1 MNINIVLFT
10 LSGLIILLLGANYL
24 ITNIVYLAKKLNISQ
39 LIIATC
45 IIAFG
50 TTLPELAT
58 SIKSILSAPP
68 HPGMAVGNL
77 IGSNIANILL
87 IMGVAAIISPVGLD
101 FIDVKKLINFE
112 AKVSFIIV
120 LFPATILFFKLEQN
134 VTLYLAILML
144 FFFIYFFRERIL
156 LEKRN
161 ANKKENIKQSIF
173 FIIFKI
179 IFCIAGL
186 IIGSRYLIDGSIQ
199 IAQYFKIPERVIGLS
214 LLAVGTSLP
223 ELITAIIASI
233 KKVYGIALGT
243 VLGANTY
250 NILVILSVVEIIEPS
265 SILENTKNIDVFLL
279 AISSILLII
288 FLSNDKKITRLE
300 GLIFLFIYILYISS
314 IY

>member
-1 MNINIVLFT
+1 
-10 LSGLIILLLGANYL
+10 
-24 ITNIVYLAKKLNISQ
+24 
-39 LIIATC
+39 
-45 IIAFG
+45 
-50 TTLPELAT
+50 
-58 SIKSILSAPP
+58 
-68 HPGMAVGNL
+68 
-77 IGSNIANILL
+77 
-87 IMGVAAIISPVGLD
+87 
-101 FIDVKKLINFE
+101 
-112 AKVSFIIV
+112 
-120 LFPATILFFKLEQN
+120 
-134 VTLYLAILML
+134 ML

-161 ANKKENIKQSIF
+161 DNKKENIKQSIF

-265 SILENTKNIDVFLL
+265 SILPNNFLETN
-279 AISSILLII
+279 SLLKSGVS
-288 FLSNDKKITRLE
+288 LNK
-300 GLIFLFIYILYISS
+300 
-314 IY
+314 

>member
-1 MNINIVLFT
+1 MSWNR
-10 LSGLIILLLGANYL
+10 
-24 ITNIVYLAKKLNISQ
+24 
-39 LIIATC
+39 
-45 IIAFG
+45 
-50 TTLPELAT
+50 PE
-58 SIKSILSAPP
+58 SIWYKF
-68 HPGMAVGNL
+68 
-77 IGSNIANILL
+77 
-87 IMGVAAIISPVGLD
+87 IISVL
-101 FIDVKKLINFE
+101 
-112 AKVSFIIV
+112 SF
-120 LFPATILFFKLEQN
+120 
-134 VTLYLAILML
+134 
-144 FFFIYFFRERIL
+144 
-156 LEKRN
+156 
-161 ANKKENIKQSIF
+161 
-173 FIIFKI
+173 FKI

-279 AISSILLII
+279 AISSILLIV